1 MALEIHQKQI
11 EGITILELR
20 GRLVAGAESAD
31 LRQRVGQEL
40 EAGHKYLILD
50 IRHVNFIDSSG
61 LGTLVIAHTQ
71 LTRVGGAVKLLNL
84 SKRNVQL
91 LIITKLS
98 TVFEIFDDEQAAV
111 NSFFPDR
118 ERKAFDILEFVKSHE
133 DDTQQLSEERDK
145 TA

>member
-1 MALEIHQKQI
+1 MPLEINQKEI

-20 GRLVAGAESAD
+20 GRLVAGSESAD
-31 LRQRVGQEL
+31 LRQRVAQEL
-40 EAGHKYLILD
+40 EAGHKYLIFD
-50 IRHVNFIDSSG
+50 MRHLNFIDSSG

-71 LTRVGGAVKLLNL
+71 LTRAGGAVKLLNL

-118 ERKAFDILEFVKSHE
+118 ERKPFDILEFVKSHE
-133 DDTQQLSEERDK
+133 DETQQLGAEPDK